1 MIWLDTPPM
10 TTFAVVTQTKQHVR
24 LEGPTPSA
32 RVAAGVAGAF
42 GATFAAMGLKLMR
55 QPLPGPARLIP
66 IAFTAVGAGLAARG
80 AGGAMYRCSID
91 AKKAGLT
98 LSWSVPPVLNK
109 TLDFPWKD
117 IEDLEINS
125 KEVGS
130 RDELSTLVY
139 TLTLVK
145 KDGLA
150 IPLESFGTR
159 AQANLRKKA
168 LESVTRK

>member
-10 TTFAVVTQTKQHVR
+10 TTFTLISQNKQHVR
-24 LEGPTPSA
+24 LEGPSPSA
-32 RVAAGVAGAF
+32 RVVAGMSGAF
-42 GATFAAMGLKLMR
+42 GAGFAAFGVRLLR
-55 QPLPGPARLIP
+55 QRLPMPAALIP

-80 AGGAMYRCSID
+80 AGGAVYRASID
-91 AKKAGLT
+91 AKKSGLT
-98 LSWSVPPVLNK
+98 FSWSIPPVLDR
-109 TLDFPWKD
+109 TLEIPWKD
-117 IEDLEINS
+117 VEDLEINT
-125 KEVGS
+125 KEVGT

-145 KDGLA
+145 KDGTA

-159 AQANLRKKA
+159 AQATLRKKA

>member
-10 TTFAVVTQTKQHVR
+10 TTFTVVSQTKTHVR
-24 LEGPTPSA
+24 LEGPSPSA
-32 RVAAGVAGAF
+32 RVVAGVSGAF
-42 GATFAAMGLKLMR
+42 GAGFAAMGLKLLR
-55 QPLPGPARLIP
+55 EPLPMPARLIP

-80 AGGAMYRCSID
+80 AGGAVYRASID
-91 AKKAGLT
+91 AKKSGLT
-98 LSWSVPPVLNK
+98 FSWSIPPVLHR
-109 TLDFPWKD
+109 TLEIPWKD
-117 IEDLEINS
+117 IEELEINS

-130 RDELSTLVY
+130 RDELSALVY

-145 KDGLA
+145 KDGTA
-150 IPLESFGTR
+150 MPLESFGTR